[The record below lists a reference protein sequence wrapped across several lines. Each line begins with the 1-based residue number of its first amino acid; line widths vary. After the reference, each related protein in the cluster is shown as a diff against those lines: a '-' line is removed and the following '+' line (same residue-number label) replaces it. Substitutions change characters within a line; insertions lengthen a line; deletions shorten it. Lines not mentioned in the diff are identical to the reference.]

1 MVIKTAASV
10 QMNYTVPDS
19 EKEIAEKAEE
29 YLDQLL
35 VEFQAFSLYLNL
47 IYMPF
52 KKYSNVDMSM
62 IVEYRK
68 TFKQYRDQVKIKFN
82 KIKKIIYQIL
92 TLLNTFSTDTATSEI
107 IDAFAN
113 SIKDL
118 DKYIETF
125 VNIFD
130 DFNNPDFPKYIVSTI
145 DSIIKQINQIEQIVN
160 DRVLDHID
168 TNILAKNWIKDFTA
182 NEDKP
187 IEDRVP
193 LVMQLFQERQE
204 LLKDK

>member
-29 YLDQLL
+29 YLEQLL
-35 VEFQAFSLYLNL
+35 AEFQSFTLYLNL
-47 IYMPF
+47 IHIPF

-62 IVEYRK
+62 IAEYRQ
-68 TFKQYRDQVKIKFN
+68 TFRQYRDQVKVKFN

-92 TLLNTFSTDTATSEI
+92 TLLNVFSTDTATSEV
-107 IDAFAN
+107 IDSFAG

-118 DKYIETF
+118 DKYVDTF
-125 VNIFD
+125 INIFNS
-130 DFNNPDFPKYIVSTI
+130 FNNPDFPKYIIATI
-145 DSIIKQINQIEQIVN
+145 DSIIKQINQIEQLVN
-160 DRVLDHID
+160 DRILEHID
-168 TNILAKNWIKDFTA
+168 TNILAKNWIKDFTTD
-182 NEDKP
+182 EDKP

-193 LVMQLFQERQE
+193 LVIQLFQERKE